1 MRLFFI
7 FGVLMLNKFLLI
19 SCTAL
24 LTACAHSQSTPLK
37 INPIVEALPDVAIEF
52 ETTVIDTNQIEQH
65 HRWKFWRNKN
75 RIEIHNLSDN
85 SGDVWTKS
93 ASGKIEYERVF
104 HNEKQIIDY
113 RDSDLEMIGE
123 NPNWLAMA
131 TLLNPAITA
140 TLLSDNQEDVFGQ
153 TAINYKNSDLEIT
166 WLTQSQIPAMIQRFE
181 KGYLLTTKIL
191 SLKTNAPLEMT
202 DYGHIS
208 FADIGDKESDSFIKS
223 ILPKLKGAH
232 EHEH

>member
-1 MRLFFI
+1 
-7 FGVLMLNKFLLI
+7 MLNKFLLI
-19 SCTAL
+19 SFTTL